1 MERDKTDPRTASDTP
16 PASILLVEDDGELRA
31 ALRELLV
38 AEGSA
43 VVEASTAA
51 GALAEFGRLDL
62 DVVLLDLGLPDMDG
76 LALLSRLRGL
86 DDQAVVVVLTGRGD
100 IETVV
105 QAMKLG
111 AENFLVKPTDADS
124 LLAAVARGIQV
135 RRLRRRDVAA
145 VEELRRRGAGVP
157 VGSSRA
163 MRQVRELA
171 ERVAQTDAS
180 VVVLGESGTGKGMV
194 AQMIHHL
201 SRRARGS
208 FTDLHCA
215 ALPPQLL
222 ESELFGHERGAFT
235 DARERKVGLLEVAHG
250 GTLFLDEIAEMDPIV
265 QGKLLKTLEDRRFR
279 RLGGV
284 RDLTADVRL
293 IAATHRDLRSEVE
306 AGRFRHDLYYR
317 LNVFQIVCPP
327 LRSRREDIE
336 EIAAHLIA
344 ILNPLLGRRITRVDP
359 RAAQLLRDYPW
370 PGNVREL
377 RNVVE
382 RAMILASGEE
392 IAPEHLSADLH
403 HPDASPTADALGS
416 LAATEA
422 AHIRR
427 VVAATG
433 GNLKRAAEILGIARS
448 TLYAKLRDLGDPP
461 AR

>member
-111 AENFLVKPTDADS
+111 AENFLVKPTDAES

-145 VEELRRRGAGVP
+145 VEELRRRGAVVP

-201 SRRARGS
+201 SRRARGP

-344 ILNPLLGRRITRVDP
+344 ILNPLLGRRIARVDP
-359 RAAQLLRDYPW
+359 HAAQLLRAYPW

-392 IAPEHLSADLH
+392 ITPEHLSADIH

-416 LAATEA
+416 LAAAEA

-433 GNLKRAAEILGIARS
+433 GNLKRAAEILEIARS
-448 TLYAKLRDLGDPP
+448 TLYAKLRELGDPP